1 MVTCAGVADNVVV
14 IYTRRNRKRLR
25 GLQCFSPLFIPRN
38 VVVDIDDLDILEKY
52 RDYFQ
57 KPKTSYAQS
66 QYPFDIT
73 RIVPEDML
81 VSSVTHRRTAAN

>member
-25 GLQCFSPLFIPRN
+25 GLQSFFTPRN
-38 VVVDIDDLDILEKY
+38 VVVDIDVLDILEKY
-52 RDYFQ
+52 YFQ